1 MNINQHSTD
10 ISVTLIIATRSTL
23 DQQATD
29 VSINTGS
36 TLDQGKQ
43 VRMRLSIKLIVSKQ
57 AHSIVF
63 IVQQ

>member
-1 MNINQHSTD
+1 MNINQHVTD
-10 ISVTLIIATRSTL
+10 ISVTLIITTWSTL
-23 DQQATD
+23 DQQAID

-43 VRMRLSIKLIVSKQ
+43 VHMRLSVRPIVLKQ

-63 IVQQ
+63 ILHQ